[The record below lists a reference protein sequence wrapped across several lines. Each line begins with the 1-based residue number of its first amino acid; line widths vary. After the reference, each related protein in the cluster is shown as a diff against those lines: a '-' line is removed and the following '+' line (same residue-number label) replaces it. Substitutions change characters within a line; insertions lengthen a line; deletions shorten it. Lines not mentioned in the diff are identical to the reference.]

1 MPGTEQP
8 DGHQTEPAG
17 WLNAGVAG
25 IGAASFFSDAGH
37 EITTALLPSFL
48 TSVLHGSAG
57 ALGAVEGAS
66 DALLGA
72 MKLVG
77 GPLADTPDRRGRVAA
92 GGYLGTALATGAIG
106 SVVAVWQAGA
116 LRATAWMARG
126 IRSPA
131 RDALLASVVG
141 PGAYGRAFGLERAG
155 DNLGAVAGPLLAAGL
170 VHWIGIRPTMWCATI
185 PGLLAAVAV
194 VIAARQARK
203 GAGTRPGR
211 TTSRAGATDDRPRR
225 RWWQRLDV
233 AGLHQAGLLRPFV
246 PIAFFEFGNAATTLL
261 ILRATQLL
269 HTGGRSLVAATALA
283 IVVYAAHNAFAA
295 VVALGGGHWIDRSG
309 PRVVFAVG
317 ATVYVLA
324 YSGFAVGPHTWPLL
338 LVAFALAGSGIG
350 LAEPSESALVAAAV
364 PDERRGS
371 AFGVL
376 GAVQS
381 AGDVVSSVTVGV
393 LYAGVSATVAF
404 AYAAAWMGL
413 SLLTSSL
420 LTPRQPAAAQSG

>member
-1 MPGTEQP
+1 MPDLDDA
-8 DGHQTEPAG
+8 DGHQTGAQG

-37 EITTALLPSFL
+37 EVTTALLPSFL

-77 GPLADTPDRRGRVAA
+77 GRLADEPERRGPVAA

-116 LRATAWMARG
+116 LRAVAWMARG
-126 IRSPA
+126 LRGPS
-131 RDALLASVVG
+131 RDALLASLVG

-170 VHWIGIRPTMWCATI
+170 VRWVGIRPALWYAAI
-185 PGLLAAVAV
+185 PGVLAALSVVVVARRAPRPV
-194 VIAARQARK
+194 TSTPATT
-203 GAGTRPGR
+203 TR
-211 TTSRAGATDDRPRR
+211 TRR
-225 RWWQRLDV
+225 RARLDV
-233 AGLHQAGLLRPFV
+233 RGLRQAGLLRPFV
-246 PIAFFEFGNAATTLL
+246 PITFFEFGNTATALL

-269 HTGGRSLVAATALA
+269 HSGGRSMVEAASLA
-283 IVVYAAHNAFAA
+283 IVVYAAHNAVAA
-295 VVALGGGHWIDRSG
+295 VVAFGGGHWIDRAG
-309 PRVVFAVG
+309 PRRVFTAG
-317 ATVYVLA
+317 AGMYVLA
-324 YSGFAVGPHTWPLL
+324 YSGFAVGSHAWPVL

-350 LAEPSESALVAAAV
+350 LAEPSESALVAASL
-364 PDERRGS
+364 PDDRRGS
-371 AFGVL
+371 GFGML

-393 LYAGVSATVAF
+393 LYAAVSPVVAF
-404 AYAAAWMGL
+404 GYAAGWMGL
-413 SLLTSSL
+413 SLLSSSL
-420 LTPRQPAAAQSG
+420 LAPATTSAPRSAA